1 MKMRNPCRATRQ
13 LTETRFPSSARRGGV
28 RGIYPWAIVLNG
40 SVTRRPQTVYYIIV
54 IETRHTSLIERQLA
68 DAAFGQRPGD
78 WPLPSATTPTQLW
91 LRAVAAGGQGRYG
104 AAHRDLAVLRRSL
117 AAGPLLSLAHS
128 TQGSFLRQL
137 GWHTLARGWDGRAL
151 ALAGTDPEAGADA
164 LIGLAAD
171 ALGVGRF
178 AAAAT
183 LLARS
188 DPLLA
193 SPVPDRLPV
202 RRRWVAAELAMA
214 CGEGEVAVRH
224 AGEAVELAAAMVT
237 ASARHRVKSEVVL
250 AAALCSAG
258 DLERARTVADA
269 ALQDSGRFGLLPLRW
284 ALACLLIDIESVTFP
299 ARQLHEIRDVCAGQV
314 RRAGGTWR
322 SA

>member
-1 MKMRNPCRATRQ
+1 LKGQR
-13 LTETRFPSSARRGGV
+13 
-28 RGIYPWAIVLNG
+28 
-40 SVTRRPQTVYYIIV
+40 
-54 IETRHTSLIERQLA
+54 LA
-68 DAAFGQRPGD
+68 DAAFGDRPNS
-78 WPLPSATTPTQLW
+78 WPLPSAATPAQLW

-104 AAHRDLAVLRRSL
+104 AAFRDLAVLRRSAPAGRL
-117 AAGPLLSLAHS
+117 ASLGMS

-151 ALAGTDPEAGADA
+151 ALAAGDPEAVADA

-188 DPLLA
+188 EPLLA
-193 SPVPDRLPV
+193 SPTSAMPDRVPV

-214 CGEGEVAVRH
+214 RGAGADAVRH
-224 AGEAVELAAAMVT
+224 ADEAVERAAAMAVP
-237 ASARHRVKSEVVL
+237 SPRHRAKSDVVL
-250 AAALCSAG
+250 AAALCCAG
-258 DLERARTVADA
+258 NLERARTVADA
-269 ALQDSGRFGLLPLRW
+269 ALQTTGRLGLLPLRW
-284 ALACLLIDIESVTFP
+284 ALACLLIDIESVTFTAP
-299 ARQLHEIRDVCAGQV
+299 QLREIRDVCAGQV